1 MKSRCHHPGM
11 RGQSPPAVMAIYET
25 LGQMAVALFDLDNTL
40 FDRAGTYRQWALEY
54 VRNAGLAEADAEWL
68 CEVDQDGSADRYSMW
83 ALAKSRFSLGESVD
97 HLIETHKQGYR
108 ALMKPDNDVN
118 GALQTLRDVG
128 WRLGIVTNGSVTAQA
143 EKVRRLGLS
152 PLVDGVCISGEI
164 GLQKPDP
171 RIFREVLA
179 RCGCDEGTSGDI
191 WMVGD
196 SPSADIAGGRNLG
209 FKTIWIRR
217 GRIWE
222 HNDGDFPNAVAQSI
236 AESRS
241 ILLSSA

>member
-1 MKSRCHHPGM
+1 
-11 RGQSPPAVMAIYET
+11 
-25 LGQMAVALFDLDNTL
+25 MAVALFDLDNTL
-40 FDRAGTYRQWALEY
+40 FDRAGTYRRWAFEY

-68 CEVDQDGSADRYSMW
+68 CEVDQDGIADRYSMW
-83 ALAKSRFSLGESVD
+83 ALAKGRFSLEESVD
-97 HLIETHKQGYR
+97 YLVETHKQEYR

-118 GALQTLRDVG
+118 VELQTLREVG

-164 GLQKPDP
+164 GFQKPDP

-179 RCGCDEGTSGDI
+179 RCGCDERRPGEI

-217 GRIWE
+217 GRNWE
-222 HNDGDFPNAVAQSI
+222 HSDGDPPNAVARSI
-236 AESRS
+236 AESVS
-241 ILLSSA
+241 ILLSPA

>member
-1 MKSRCHHPGM
+1 
-11 RGQSPPAVMAIYET
+11 
-25 LGQMAVALFDLDNTL
+25 MAVALFDLDNTL

-83 ALAKSRFSLGESVD
+83 ELAKSRFSLGEPVH

-118 GALQTLRDVG
+118 GTLQTLRDVG

-171 RIFREVLA
+171 RIFERSWRVVA
-179 RCGCDEGTSGDI
+179 ATSGRQGTSGWSATRPVLTLRVAVI
-191 WMVGD
+191 LD
-196 SPSADIAGGRNLG
+196 SRQYG
-209 FKTIWIRR
+209 FAV
-217 GRIWE
+217 
-222 HNDGDFPNAVAQSI
+222 DGNGSTTTATSRTQLR
-236 AESRS
+236 SRS
-241 ILLSSA
+241 LSPCPFSYPPLSDAYPAN

>member
-1 MKSRCHHPGM
+1 
-11 RGQSPPAVMAIYET
+11 
-25 LGQMAVALFDLDNTL
+25 MAVALFDLDNTL

-54 VRNAGLAEADAEWL
+54 VRNAGLGEGDAEWL

-83 ALAKSRFSLGESVD
+83 ELAKSRFSLEESVD

-118 GALQTLRDVG
+118 GALQTLRNVG

-164 GLQKPDP
+164 ELQTPDP
-171 RIFREVLA
+171 RLFREVLA
-179 RCGCDEGTSGDI
+179 RCGCDERTSGDI
-191 WMVGD
+191 WMVGNSPVLTLRGAVILD
-196 SPSADIAGGRNLG
+196 SRRSG
-209 FKTIWIRR
+209 FAV
-217 GRIWE
+217 
-222 HNDGDFPNAVAQSI
+222 DGNGSTTTATSRTQLR
-236 AESRS
+236 SRS
-241 ILLSSA
+241 LSPC